1 MMKGVTL
8 RGLEVFEALA
18 ASGSVAKAA
27 GLTGLSQPA
36 VSQQLRNLEAALNTE
51 LIDHGRRPMRL
62 TPAGIL
68 FLNRTEAA
76 LAELRRAQSEL
87 TVMDLAHL
95 QSLSIGIIDDFDD
108 RLTPRLA
115 TILADSLQRCELKMI
130 TASSNDLIDA
140 ICQKR
145 LHMVIS
151 ASAEQNLEGVIE
163 HPLALDP
170 FMLVAPRNARI
181 PTDSLPAPDALAFLR
196 YDADQM
202 IAKQIDAHLA
212 PHIRHHPAPFEIGSH
227 LALMAMVARGIGWTV
242 TTPLGFMRAYRFHD
256 QLAAHPLPF
265 EPFARRISVFAGA
278 DWTHEVPRNVANTMR
293 HLIQTHMIDPALTA
307 LPFLEGHLRVLDAE
321 HTADFD
327 TH

>member
-1 MMKGVTL
+1 MKGVTL

-27 GLTGLSQPA
+27 ALTGLSQPA
-36 VSQQLRNLEAALNTE
+36 VSQQLRNLEAALSTE

-68 FLNRTEAA
+68 FLTRAEAA

-108 RLTPRLA
+108 SLTPRLA
-115 TILADSLQRCELKMI
+115 TILAESLRRCKFKMI

-140 ICQKR
+140 ICEQR

-151 ASAEQNLEGVIE
+151 ASTERSLEGVVE

-170 FMLVAPRNARI
+170 FMLVAPKGTRV
-181 PTDSLPAPDALAFLR
+181 PVDCLPAPDELAFLR

-202 IAKQIDAHLA
+202 IAKQIDAHLSQNIA
-212 PHIRHHPAPFEIGSH
+212 HHPAPFEIGSH
-227 LALMAMVARGIGWTV
+227 LALMAMVARGIGWTI
-242 TTPLGFMRAYRFHD
+242 TTPLGFMRAHRFHD
-256 QLAAHPLPF
+256 QLTAHPLPF
-265 EPFARRISVFAGA
+265 EPFARQISVFAGA
-278 DWTHEVPRNVANTMR
+278 DWTHEVPLNVAKTMR
-293 HLIQTHMIDPALTA
+293 QLIQTHMIDPALTA
-307 LPFLEGHLRVLDAE
+307 LPFLEGHLRILE
-321 HTADFD
+321 ADQAMVFD
-327 TH
+327 TQS